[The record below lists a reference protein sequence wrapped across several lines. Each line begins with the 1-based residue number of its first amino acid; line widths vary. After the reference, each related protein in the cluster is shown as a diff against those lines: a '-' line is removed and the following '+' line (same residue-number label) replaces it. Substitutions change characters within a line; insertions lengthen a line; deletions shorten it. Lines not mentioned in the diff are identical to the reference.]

1 MNKLDRYIFFRILTI
16 TVFMLVV
23 LICIFILIDF
33 SENSDD
39 FADQGAAL
47 AEIWNRYY
55 LNYIPEMTRL
65 VMPVAVFVAC
75 LYLTGQM
82 SERVEIIALKAS
94 GVSLYRLLIPYI
106 FIGIFLAG
114 ITSYL
119 DAYIIPESNAERIEF
134 ENEYLSRSG
143 DRIDRG
149 GIFRQDS
156 DSTIININFYDAN
169 ADVGYRVYLMEFQGE
184 EITRIVQSNRM
195 MWIDSTSQWIT
206 DRATIRTFGDNN
218 SIQEVETERERF
230 DINILP
236 RDITRRTSDIYQLTY
251 PDALQYIES
260 IERIGAGGIDLPK
273 VQLYGRMAYPI
284 SIITVCLIGFALAAE
299 RRKGG
304 KGFYLATGLGVSFIY
319 LAMMKVIEPF
329 GAAGT
334 ISPLFAA
341 IFPHAFFLSVGILL
355 LLFTKK

>member
-1 MNKLDRYIFFRILTI
+1 MNKLDRYIFFRVLTI
-16 TVFMLVV
+16 TVFMLAV

-39 FADQGAAL
+39 FADKGATL
-47 AEIWNRYY
+47 SEIWNLYY

-75 LYLTGQM
+75 LFLTGQM

-94 GVSLYRLLIPYI
+94 GVSLYRLLVPYL

-114 ITSYL
+114 IVSYL

-134 ENEYLSRSG
+134 EQQYLSRSG

-169 ADVGYRVYLMEFQGE
+169 ADVGYRVYLVEFQGE
-184 EITRIVQSNRM
+184 EISRIVQANRM
-195 MWIDSTSQWIT
+195 MWVDSTSNWIT
-206 DRATIRTFGDNN
+206 DRAKIRTFGEN
-218 SIQEVETERERF
+218 SINEIETEREFF

-236 RDITRRTSDIYQLTY
+236 RDVTRRTSDIYQLTY
-251 PDALQYIES
+251 PDAIQYIQS

-304 KGFYLATGLGVSFIY
+304 KGFYLASGLGVSFIY

-334 ISPLFAA
+334 LSPLFAA
-341 IFPHAFFLSVGILL
+341 IFPHAFFMTVGILL
-355 LLFTKK
+355 LLVTKK